1 MLASAVLLMLI
12 PVAGGWAVSFAGSA
26 SLRSPALHRG
36 FAAGGATQGSRPSV
50 LRGKNA
56 RWVAQ
61 MNPVEKLASELG
73 DVMAGVTGSTSKSFH
88 EERMRYHEER
98 MRYHE
103 ERMRFH
109 SRELASKKTA
119 RVDTRGGGMEERMRL
134 EAVSSGRPMQIL
146 FVDLANTCRSPAAEA
161 LMRSLVNAAALGE
174 QIIVRSAGTGAG
186 TRDWF
191 KEGVSDKIERERADP
206 RMVSHGSKRG
216 LNLAGRQS
224 VMLTKSELRSDPSI
238 HTHTYPQP

>member
-36 FAAGGATQGSRPSV
+36 FAAGGATQGSRASV

-88 EERMRYHEER
+88 PFR
-98 MRYHE
+98 
-103 ERMRFH
+103 
-109 SRELASKKTA
+109 TA
-119 RVDTRGGGMEERMRL
+119 NRAACAGGLGWL
-134 EAVSSGRPMQIL
+134 GVGRS
-146 FVDLANTCRSPAAEA
+146 N
-161 LMRSLVNAAALGE
+161 
-174 QIIVRSAGTGAG
+174 VRRGAG
-186 TRDWF
+186 AHAS
-191 KEGVSDKIERERADP
+191 EGPASCA
-206 RMVSHGSKRG
+206 
-216 LNLAGRQS
+216 
-224 VMLTKSELRSDPSI
+224 
-238 HTHTYPQP
+238 